1 MFTGL
6 VQKVAEVTGVR
17 HAGASSAIELD
28 LGELAGEVRMGD
40 SILVDGVCLT
50 VAANHGGQAA
60 FDVSAETLRLST
72 LGGLHRGS
80 RVNVELAMRPTD
92 RFGGHFVSGHVDG
105 MGTILS
111 KAPRAGE
118 TRLRVQAPSAI
129 TDMMVMKGS
138 VAVDGI
144 SLTIAGLEGDVFE
157 VSLIPHTL
165 AATTLGQKGAGAR
178 VNIECDMIGKW
189 VRRWLQDSG
198 PAARGA
204 GGITLE
210 RLREEGF

>member
-6 VQKVAEVTGVR
+6 VQKVVEVAAVR
-17 HAGASSAIELD
+17 HAGASSVIELE
-28 LGELAGEVRMGD
+28 LGELAGEVRAGD
-40 SILVDGVCLT
+40 SVLADGVCLT
-50 VAANHGGQAA
+50 VTARRGGRAA
-60 FDVSAETLRLST
+60 FDVSAETLRLTT
-72 LGGLHRGS
+72 LGELRGGS

-92 RFGGHFVSGHVDG
+92 RFGGHLVSGHVDG
-105 MGTILS
+105 TGTILS
-111 KAPRAGE
+111 KVPQAGE
-118 TRLRVQAPSAI
+118 TRLRVQTPPAL

-144 SLTIAGLEGDVFE
+144 SLTIAGLEEGAFE

-189 VRRWLQDSG
+189 VRQYVRGTGHG
-198 PAARGA
+198 PRQT